1 MAKLCHAE
9 RNSLGLPIKL
19 SSIRRFFKL
28 PFLRWVPEYQQ
39 PGVVRA
45 DLLAGLTGAVV
56 VLPQGIAFALLAG
69 MPPHYG
75 LYAAMVPCITA
86 ALFGSSRLMVT
97 GPANAISL
105 TTMALIAPLAIP
117 ESQHYVALV
126 LTLSF
131 LIGAIQIALGLGG
144 AGKWVEKV
152 PHSVIVGFTAGA
164 AVLIINSQVGTL
176 LGIEINRG
184 TNVLDTI
191 GQSMS
196 AIKNGQWR
204 PEVLLL
210 VVITLIV
217 MRLWKPLNQWV
228 PAMLIA
234 VIVGSVALLVLEK
247 YFPVFDQIRR
257 VSAIPGALP
266 PLSFPQLTIDH
277 LQILFGPVL
286 VMTLLAST
294 EAMAIARAVAL
305 KRNDSFDANQEF
317 VGQGLANV
325 AGSFFSAYPS
335 SGSFNRSGVNLAAN
349 AKTPLSAIS
358 AALFLI
364 IILAFISPLAE
375 YLPYAVIAALLLAVA
390 WSLIDVK
397 QIRHEINLGPREWIP
412 MLITGLG
419 TVLIS
424 LEWAVLGGICM
435 AAIAKRWPASAK

>member
-1 MAKLCHAE
+1 M
-9 RNSLGLPIKL
+9 
-19 SSIRRFFKL
+19 RFSL
-28 PFLRWVPEYQQ
+28 PFARWLPEYQK

-45 DLLAGLTGAVV
+45 DLLAGLTGAIV

-75 LYAAMVPCITA
+75 LYAAMVPCIIA

-117 ESQHYVALV
+117 ESEHYVVLV

-131 LIGAIQIALGLGG
+131 LIGVIQIALGLGG
-144 AGKWVEKV
+144 VGKWVEKV

-176 LGIEINRG
+176 LGIEIARG
-184 TNVLDTI
+184 TSVLDTI
-191 GQSMS
+191 VQTTI
-196 AIKNGQWR
+196 AIHQGQWR
-204 PEVLLL
+204 PQVLAL
-210 VVITLIV
+210 VLITLV
-217 MRLWKPLNQWV
+217 TMRLWKPFNRWI

-234 VIVGSVALLVLEK
+234 VIVGSVALLVLEH
-247 YFPVFDQIRR
+247 YFTEFSGIRK

-266 PLSFPQLTIDH
+266 PLSYPALSLEH

-294 EAMAIARAVAL
+294 EAMAIARALAL

-317 VGQGLANV
+317 IGQGLANV
-325 AGSFFSAYPS
+325 GGSFFSAYPS

-349 AKTPLSAIS
+349 AQTPLAAIC
-358 AALFLI
+358 AAIFLLV
-364 IILAFISPLAE
+364 ILIFVSPLAE
-375 YLPYAVIAALLLAVA
+375 HLPYAVIAALLLAVA
-390 WSLIDVK
+390 WNLIDLG
-397 QIRHEINLGPREWIP
+397 QIRHEFRSGAQEWIP
-412 MLITGLG
+412 MVITGVG
-419 TVLIS
+419 TVTIS
-424 LEWAVLGGICM
+424 LEWAVLAGICS
-435 AAIAKRWPASAK
+435 AAIAKRISASAK

>member
-1 MAKLCHAE
+1 M
-9 RNSLGLPIKL
+9 
-19 SSIRRFFKL
+19 RFSL
-28 PFLRWVPEYQQ
+28 PFARWLPEYQQ

-45 DLLAGLTGAVV
+45 DLLAGLTGAIV

-75 LYAAMVPCITA
+75 LYAAMVPCIIA

-117 ESQHYVALV
+117 ESEHYVVLV

-131 LIGAIQIALGLGG
+131 LIGVIQIALGLGG

-176 LGIEINRG
+176 LGIEIARG
-184 TNVLDTI
+184 TSVLDTI
-191 GQSMS
+191 QQTMI
-196 AIKNGQWR
+196 AIYQGQWR
-204 PEVLLL
+204 PQVLSL
-210 VVITLIV
+210 VLITLV
-217 MRLWKPLNQWV
+217 TMRLWKPLNRWI

-234 VIVGSVALLVLEK
+234 VIAGSVALLVLEH
-247 YFPVFDQIRR
+247 YFTEFSGIRK

-266 PLSFPQLTIDH
+266 PLSYPVLSLEH
-277 LQILFGPVL
+277 LQLLFGPVL

-294 EAMAIARAVAL
+294 EAMAIARAMAL

-317 VGQGLANV
+317 IGQGLANV
-325 AGSFFSAYPS
+325 GGSFFSAYPS

-349 AKTPLSAIS
+349 AQTPL
-358 AALFLI
+358 AAMCAAVFLLV
-364 IILAFISPLAE
+364 ILIFVSPLAE

-390 WSLIDVK
+390 WNLIDLG
-397 QIRHEINLGPREWIP
+397 QIRHEFRSGAQEWIP
-412 MLITGLG
+412 MVITGVG
-419 TVLIS
+419 TVTIS
-424 LEWAVLGGICM
+424 LEWAVLAGICS
-435 AAIAKRWPASAK
+435 AAIAKRIGASAK

>member
-1 MAKLCHAE
+1 L
-9 RNSLGLPIKL
+9 
-19 SSIRRFFKL
+19 RFSL
-28 PFLRWVPEYQQ
+28 PFARWLPEYQQ

-45 DLLAGLTGAVV
+45 DLLAGLTGAIV

-75 LYAAMVPCITA
+75 LYAAMVPCIIA

-117 ESQHYVALV
+117 ESEHYVVLV

-131 LIGAIQIALGLGG
+131 LIGVIQIALGLGG

-176 LGIEINRG
+176 LGIEIARG
-184 TNVLDTI
+184 TSVLDTI
-191 GQSMS
+191 QQTMI
-196 AIKNGQWR
+196 AIYQGQWR
-204 PEVLLL
+204 PQVLSL
-210 VVITLIV
+210 VLITLV
-217 MRLWKPLNQWV
+217 TMRLWKPLNRWI

-234 VIVGSVALLVLEK
+234 VIAGSVALLVLEH
-247 YFPVFDQIRR
+247 YFTEFSGIRK

-266 PLSFPQLTIDH
+266 PLSYPVLSLEH
-277 LQILFGPVL
+277 LQLLFGPVL

-294 EAMAIARAVAL
+294 EAMAIARAMAL

-317 VGQGLANV
+317 IGQGLANV
-325 AGSFFSAYPS
+325 GGSFFSAYPS

-349 AKTPLSAIS
+349 AQTPL
-358 AALFLI
+358 AAMCAAVFLLV
-364 IILAFISPLAE
+364 ILIFVSPLAE

-390 WSLIDVK
+390 WNLIDLG
-397 QIRHEINLGPREWIP
+397 QIRHEFRSGAQEWIP
-412 MLITGLG
+412 MVITGVG
-419 TVLIS
+419 TVTIS
-424 LEWAVLGGICM
+424 LEWAVLAGICS
-435 AAIAKRWPASAK
+435 AAIAKRIGASAK

>member
-1 MAKLCHAE
+1 M
-9 RNSLGLPIKL
+9 
-19 SSIRRFFKL
+19 RFSL
-28 PFLRWVPEYQQ
+28 PFARWLPEYQK

-45 DLLAGLTGAVV
+45 DLLAGLTGAIV

-75 LYAAMVPCITA
+75 LYAAMVPCIIA

-117 ESQHYVALV
+117 ESEHYVVLV

-131 LIGAIQIALGLGG
+131 LIGVIQIALGLGG
-144 AGKWVEKV
+144 VGKWVEKV

-176 LGIEINRG
+176 LGIEIARG
-184 TNVLDTI
+184 TSVLDTI
-191 GQSMS
+191 VQTTI
-196 AIKNGQWR
+196 AIHQGQWR
-204 PEVLLL
+204 PQVLAL
-210 VVITLIV
+210 VLITLV
-217 MRLWKPLNQWV
+217 TMRLWKPLNRWI

-234 VIVGSVALLVLEK
+234 VIVGSVALLVLEQ
-247 YFPVFDQIRR
+247 YFTEFSGIRK

-266 PLSFPQLTIDH
+266 PLSYPVLSLEH

-294 EAMAIARAVAL
+294 EAMAIARALAL

-317 VGQGLANV
+317 IGQGLANV
-325 AGSFFSAYPS
+325 GGSFFSAYPS

-349 AKTPLSAIS
+349 AQTPLAAIC
-358 AALFLI
+358 AAIFLLV
-364 IILAFISPLAE
+364 ILIFVSPLAE
-375 YLPYAVIAALLLAVA
+375 HLPYAVIAALLLAVA
-390 WSLIDVK
+390 WNLIDLG
-397 QIRHEINLGPREWIP
+397 QIRHEFRSGAQEWIP
-412 MLITGLG
+412 MVITALG
-419 TVLIS
+419 TVTIS
-424 LEWAVLGGICM
+424 LEWAVLAGICS
-435 AAIAKRWPASAK
+435 AAIAKRIGASAK

>member
-1 MAKLCHAE
+1 M
-9 RNSLGLPIKL
+9 
-19 SSIRRFFKL
+19 RFSL
-28 PFLRWVPEYQQ
+28 PFARWLPEYQK

-45 DLLAGLTGAVV
+45 DLLAGLTGAIV

-75 LYAAMVPCITA
+75 LYAAMVPCIIA

-117 ESQHYVALV
+117 ESEHYVVLV

-131 LIGAIQIALGLGG
+131 LIGVIQIALGLGG
-144 AGKWVEKV
+144 VGKWVEKV

-176 LGIEINRG
+176 LGIEIARG
-184 TNVLDTI
+184 TSVLDTI
-191 GQSMS
+191 VQTTI
-196 AIKNGQWR
+196 AIHQGQWR
-204 PEVLLL
+204 PQVLAL
-210 VVITLIV
+210 VLITLV
-217 MRLWKPLNQWV
+217 TMRLWKPLNRWI

-234 VIVGSVALLVLEK
+234 VIVGSVALLVLEQ
-247 YFPVFDQIRR
+247 YFTEFSGIRK

-266 PLSFPQLTIDH
+266 PLSYPVLSLEH

-294 EAMAIARAVAL
+294 EAMAIARALAL

-317 VGQGLANV
+317 IGQGLANV
-325 AGSFFSAYPS
+325 GGSFFSAYPS

-349 AKTPLSAIS
+349 AQTPLAAIC
-358 AALFLI
+358 AAIFLLV
-364 IILAFISPLAE
+364 ILIFVSPLAE
-375 YLPYAVIAALLLAVA
+375 HLPYAVIAALLLAVA
-390 WSLIDVK
+390 WNLIDLG
-397 QIRHEINLGPREWIP
+397 QIRHEFRSGAQEWIP
-412 MLITGLG
+412 MVITGVG
-419 TVLIS
+419 TVTIS
-424 LEWAVLGGICM
+424 LEWAVLAGICS
-435 AAIAKRWPASAK
+435 AAIAKRIGASAK

>member
-1 MAKLCHAE
+1 M
-9 RNSLGLPIKL
+9 
-19 SSIRRFFKL
+19 RFSL
-28 PFLRWVPEYQQ
+28 PFARWLPEYQQ

-45 DLLAGLTGAVV
+45 DLLAGLTGAIV

-75 LYAAMVPCITA
+75 LYAAMVPCVIA

-117 ESQHYVALV
+117 ESEHYIALV

-131 LIGAIQIALGLGG
+131 LIGVIQIALGLGG

-176 LGIEINRG
+176 LGIEIARS
-184 TNVLDTI
+184 TSALDTI
-191 GQSMS
+191 QQTMI
-196 AIKNGQWR
+196 AIHQGQWR
-204 PEVLLL
+204 PQVLVL
-210 VVITLIV
+210 VLITLV
-217 MRLWKPLNQWV
+217 TMRLWRPLNQWI

-234 VIVGSVALLVLEK
+234 VIVGSIALLVLEQ
-247 YFPVFDQIRR
+247 YFTEFSGIRK

-266 PLSFPQLTIDH
+266 PLSYPVLSLEH
-277 LQILFGPVL
+277 LQLLFGPVL

-294 EAMAIARAVAL
+294 EAMAIARALAL

-317 VGQGLANV
+317 IAQGLANV
-325 AGSFFSAYPS
+325 GGSFFSAYPS

-349 AKTPLSAIS
+349 AQTPLAAIC
-358 AALFLI
+358 AAVFLLV
-364 IILAFISPLAE
+364 ILIFVSPLAE
-375 YLPYAVIAALLLAVA
+375 HLPYAVIAALLLAVA
-390 WSLIDVK
+390 WNLIDLG
-397 QIRHEINLGPREWIP
+397 QIRHEFRSGAQEWIP
-412 MLITGLG
+412 MVITGVG
-419 TVLIS
+419 TVTIS
-424 LEWAVLGGICM
+424 LEWAVLAGICS
-435 AAIAKRWPASAK
+435 AAIAKRIGASAK

>member
-1 MAKLCHAE
+1 M
-9 RNSLGLPIKL
+9 
-19 SSIRRFFKL
+19 
-28 PFLRWVPEYQQ
+28 PFTRWLPEYQK

-45 DLLAGLTGAVV
+45 DLLAGLTGAIV

-75 LYAAMVPCITA
+75 LYAAMVPCIIA

-117 ESQHYVALV
+117 ESEHYVVLV

-131 LIGAIQIALGLGG
+131 LIGVIQIALGLGG

-176 LGIEINRG
+176 LGIEIARG
-184 TNVLDTI
+184 TSVLDTI
-191 GQSMS
+191 FQTMT
-196 AIKNGQWR
+196 AIYQGQWR
-204 PEVLLL
+204 PQVLAL
-210 VVITLIV
+210 VLITLV
-217 MRLWKPLNQWV
+217 TMRLWKPLNRWI

-234 VIVGSVALLVLEK
+234 VITGSVALLVLEQ
-247 YFPVFDQIRR
+247 YFTEFSGIRK

-266 PLSFPQLTIDH
+266 PLSYPALTLEH
-277 LQILFGPVL
+277 LQLLFGPVL

-294 EAMAIARAVAL
+294 EAMAIARALAL

-317 VGQGLANV
+317 IGQGLANV
-325 AGSFFSAYPS
+325 GGSFFSAYPS

-349 AKTPLSAIS
+349 AQTPLAAIC
-358 AALFLI
+358 AAVFLI
-364 IILAFISPLAE
+364 VILIFVSPLAE
-375 YLPYAVIAALLLAVA
+375 HLPYAVIAALLLAVA
-390 WSLIDVK
+390 WNLIDLR
-397 QIRHEINLGPREWIP
+397 QIRHEFRSGAQEWIP
-412 MLITGLG
+412 MVITGVG
-419 TVLIS
+419 TVTIS
-424 LEWAVLGGICM
+424 LEWAVLAGICS
-435 AAIAKRWPASAK
+435 AAIAKRISVSAK

>member
-1 MAKLCHAE
+1 
-9 RNSLGLPIKL
+9 
-19 SSIRRFFKL
+19 L
-28 PFLRWVPEYQQ
+28 PFARWLPEYQK

-45 DLLAGLTGAVV
+45 DLLAGLTGAIV

-75 LYAAMVPCITA
+75 LYAAMVPCIIA

-117 ESQHYVALV
+117 ESEHYVVLV

-131 LIGAIQIALGLGG
+131 LIGVIQIALGLGG
-144 AGKWVEKV
+144 VGKWVEKV

-176 LGIEINRG
+176 LGIEIARG
-184 TNVLDTI
+184 TSVLDTI
-191 GQSMS
+191 VQTTI
-196 AIKNGQWR
+196 AIHQGQWR
-204 PEVLLL
+204 PQVLAL
-210 VVITLIV
+210 VLITLV
-217 MRLWKPLNQWV
+217 TMRLWKPFNRWI

-234 VIVGSVALLVLEK
+234 VIVGSVALLVLEQ
-247 YFPVFDQIRR
+247 YFTEFSGIRK

-266 PLSFPQLTIDH
+266 PLSYPVLSLEH

-294 EAMAIARAVAL
+294 EAMAIARALAL

-317 VGQGLANV
+317 IGQGLANV
-325 AGSFFSAYPS
+325 GGSFFSAYPS

-349 AKTPLSAIS
+349 AQTPFAAIC
-358 AALFLI
+358 AAIFLLV
-364 IILAFISPLAE
+364 ILIFVSPLAE
-375 YLPYAVIAALLLAVA
+375 HLPYAVIAALLLAVA
-390 WSLIDVK
+390 WNLIDLG
-397 QIRHEINLGPREWIP
+397 QIRHEFRSGAQEWIP
-412 MLITGLG
+412 MVITGVG
-419 TVLIS
+419 TVTIS
-424 LEWAVLGGICM
+424 LEWAVLAGICS
-435 AAIAKRWPASAK
+435 AAIAKRISASAK

>member
-1 MAKLCHAE
+1 M
-9 RNSLGLPIKL
+9 
-19 SSIRRFFKL
+19 RFSL
-28 PFLRWVPEYQQ
+28 PFARWLPEYQK

-45 DLLAGLTGAVV
+45 DLLAGLTGAIV

-75 LYAAMVPCITA
+75 LYAAMVPCIIA

-117 ESQHYVALV
+117 ESEHYVVLV

-131 LIGAIQIALGLGG
+131 LIGVIQIALGLGG

-176 LGIEINRG
+176 LGIEIARG
-184 TNVLDTI
+184 TSVLDTI
-191 GQSMS
+191 QQTLT
-196 AIKNGQWR
+196 AIHQGQWR
-204 PEVLLL
+204 PQVLAL
-210 VVITLIV
+210 VLITLV
-217 MRLWKPLNQWV
+217 TMRLWKPLNRWI

-234 VIVGSVALLVLEK
+234 VIVGSIALLVLEQ
-247 YFPVFDQIRR
+247 YFTSFSGIRK

-266 PLSFPQLTIDH
+266 PLSYPVLSLEH
-277 LQILFGPVL
+277 LQLLFGPVL

-294 EAMAIARAVAL
+294 EAMAIARALAL

-317 VGQGLANV
+317 IGQGLANV
-325 AGSFFSAYPS
+325 GGSFFSAYPS

-349 AKTPLSAIS
+349 AQTPLAAIC
-358 AALFLI
+358 AAVFLLV
-364 IILAFISPLAE
+364 ILIFVSPLAE
-375 YLPYAVIAALLLAVA
+375 HLPYAVIAALLLAVA
-390 WSLIDVK
+390 WNLIDLG
-397 QIRHEINLGPREWIP
+397 QIRHEFRSGAQEWIP
-412 MLITGLG
+412 MVITGVG
-419 TVLIS
+419 TVTIS
-424 LEWAVLGGICM
+424 LEWAVLAGICS
-435 AAIAKRWPASAK
+435 AAIAKRISASAK

>member
-1 MAKLCHAE
+1 L
-9 RNSLGLPIKL
+9 
-19 SSIRRFFKL
+19 RFSL
-28 PFLRWVPEYQQ
+28 PFTRWLPEYQQ

-45 DLLAGLTGAVV
+45 DLLAGLTGAIV

-75 LYAAMVPCITA
+75 LYAAMVPCIIA

-117 ESQHYVALV
+117 ESEHYVVLV

-131 LIGAIQIALGLGG
+131 LIGVIQIALGLGG

-164 AVLIINSQVGTL
+164 AILIINSQVGTL
-176 LGIEINRG
+176 LGIEIARG
-184 TNVLDTI
+184 TSVLDTI
-191 GQSMS
+191 QQTMI
-196 AIKNGQWR
+196 AIHQGQWR
-204 PEVLLL
+204 PQVLSL
-210 VVITLIV
+210 VLITLV
-217 MRLWKPLNQWV
+217 TMRLWKPLNRWI

-234 VIVGSVALLVLEK
+234 VIAGSVALLVLEH
-247 YFPVFDQIRR
+247 YFTEFSGIRK

-266 PLSFPQLTIDH
+266 PLSYPVLSLEH
-277 LQILFGPVL
+277 LQLLFGPVL

-294 EAMAIARAVAL
+294 EAMAIARAMAL

-317 VGQGLANV
+317 IGQGLANV
-325 AGSFFSAYPS
+325 GGSFFSAYPS

-349 AKTPLSAIS
+349 AQTPL
-358 AALFLI
+358 AAMCAAVFLLV
-364 IILAFISPLAE
+364 ILIFVSPLAE

-390 WSLIDVK
+390 WNLIDLG
-397 QIRHEINLGPREWIP
+397 QIRHELRSGAQEWIP
-412 MLITGLG
+412 MVITGVG
-419 TVLIS
+419 TVTIS
-424 LEWAVLGGICM
+424 LEWAVLAGICS
-435 AAIAKRWPASAK
+435 AAIAKRIGASAK